1 MLVTIDDPN
10 DRLNWRQAI
19 VNEAQLSGK
28 VAELI
33 RGAIR
38 RQIINDAALAAGM
51 KPTEVEL
58 QLAADNM
65 RMVDRLV
72 TVEATNK
79 WLAAN
84 FISVGDFEQIVRDR
98 LITAKLAQHLF
109 ADRVEH
115 FFWQNSL
122 EYASATLYEVV
133 LTDKYVAM
141 EIFYALTEG
150 DLNFNDVARQY
161 ITDPDPELNRR
172 GGYLGTIN
180 RKQLRPE
187 ISAAVF
193 AAQPPQTIS
202 PITTEL
208 GIHLIRVAEIIQPQL
223 DIVIY
228 QQILMELF
236 DRWVEEC
243 LEVRG

>member
-10 DRLNWRQAI
+10 ERLNWRQAI
-19 VNEAQLSGK
+19 VNEAQLSGQ
-28 VAELI
+28 VAELM

-38 RQIINDAALAAGM
+38 RQIINEAALTAGI
-51 KPTEVEL
+51 KPTEAEL
-58 QLAADNM
+58 QAAADNI

-98 LITAKLAQHLF
+98 LITAKLAHHLF

-161 ITDPDPELNRR
+161 ITDPELNRR

-223 DIVIY
+223 DSVIY
-228 QQILMELF
+228 QQILIELF

-243 LEVRG
+243 LGGRG

>member
-10 DRLNWRQAI
+10 DRMNWQQAI
-19 VNEAQLSGK
+19 VDEARLSGK
-28 VAELI
+28 VPELI
-33 RGAIR
+33 RGAAR
-38 RQIINDAALAAGM
+38 RQIINDAALTAGIQA
-51 KPTEVEL
+51 TEAEL
-58 QLAADNM
+58 QAAADNI
-65 RMVDRLV
+65 RRADRLV
-72 TVEATNK
+72 TVAATNK

-98 LITAKLAQHLF
+98 LTTAKLAHHLF

-133 LTDKYVAM
+133 LTDRYLAM

-150 DLNFNDVARQY
+150 DLNFNDVAHQY
-161 ITDPDPELNRR
+161 IADPELNRR
-172 GGYLGTIN
+172 GGYLGPIN

-193 AAQPPQTIS
+193 AAQPPQTIA
-202 PITTEL
+202 PVTTDL
-208 GIHLIRVAEIIQPQL
+208 GIHLIRVAEISQPQL
-223 DIVIY
+223 DGTLY

-236 DRWVEEC
+236 DRW
-243 LEVRG
+243 LEQQI

>member
-19 VNEAQLSGK
+19 VNEAQLSGQ
-28 VAELI
+28 VAELM

-38 RQIINDAALAAGM
+38 RQIINDAALAAGI
-51 KPTEVEL
+51 KPTQAEL
-58 QLAADNM
+58 QAAADNI

-98 LITAKLAQHLF
+98 LITAKLAHHLF

-161 ITDPDPELNRR
+161 ITDPELHRR

-223 DIVIY
+223 DSVIY
-228 QQILMELF
+228 QQILIELF

-243 LEVRG
+243 LGGRG

>member
-10 DRLNWRQAI
+10 ERLNWRQAI
-19 VNEAQLSGK
+19 VNEAQLSGQ
-28 VAELI
+28 VAELM

-38 RQIINDAALAAGM
+38 RQIINEAALTAGI
-51 KPTEVEL
+51 KPTEAEL
-58 QLAADNM
+58 QAAADNI

-72 TVEATNK
+72 TVETTNK

-98 LITAKLAQHLF
+98 LITAKLAHHLF

-161 ITDPDPELNRR
+161 ITDPELNRR

-223 DIVIY
+223 DSVIY
-228 QQILMELF
+228 QQILIELF

-243 LEVRG
+243 LGGRG